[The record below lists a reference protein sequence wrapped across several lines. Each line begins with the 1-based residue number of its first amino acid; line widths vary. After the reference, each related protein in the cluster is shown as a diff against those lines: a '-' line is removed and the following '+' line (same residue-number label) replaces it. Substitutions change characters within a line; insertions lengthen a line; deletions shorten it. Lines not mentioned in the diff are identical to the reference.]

1 MIKFYSLIAF
11 IFFDVWI
18 VIICLPVHDV
28 INLEINLSFHMNPFS
43 YEIADK
49 KNLNIL
55 KTKRTFKMKQETF
68 SSI

>member
-43 YEIADK
+43 YMTNRWQEK
-49 KNLNIL
+49 FKYLKNEKN
-55 KTKRTFKMKQETF
+55 F
-68 SSI
+68 